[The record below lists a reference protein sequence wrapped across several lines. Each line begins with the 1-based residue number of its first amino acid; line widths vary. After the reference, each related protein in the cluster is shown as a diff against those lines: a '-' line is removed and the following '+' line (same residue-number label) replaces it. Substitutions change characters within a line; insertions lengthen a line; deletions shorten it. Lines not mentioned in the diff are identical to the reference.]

1 MALNPFFLKG
11 SAGEQR
17 LVQDLINEQLRMFGV
32 EITYLPRKIVNRDNI
47 FREVESSKFDDNFLL
62 EAYVNTYEG
71 YTGAGDIMT
80 KFGMSLK
87 DELVV
92 TISKERWED
101 FIAPFLVSMSSTSDE
116 IVVEGRPRE
125 GDLIYFPL
133 GKRIFEIKFVEHEKP
148 FYQLK
153 KNYVYTLTCQL
164 FRPEDEIL
172 DTGIEEIDDT
182 FDTDF
187 NLRTL
192 TLVASGST
200 ATAYAGI
207 ITSGGVNQIIV
218 TNRGERYLT
227 APTVAISSSPTAG
240 GTAVG
245 IATLLSGLTNCD
257 GTDIGEKVQGIYVT
271 NPGRDYTDNPGIVIL
286 PTGDDGG
293 VGAAASTR
301 ISDDV
306 VGVVTIS
313 SGGSGYT
320 TAPTVSFS
328 SPGIGTT
335 ATAIAVVSSGGTIS
349 HVYVTHAGAGYT
361 VAPTITIGDPYMA
374 GTGTYIDN
382 ETVTGS
388 SSGITALV
396 KTWNAVSGEL
406 VISNSTGDFV
416 MGENITGE
424 ESGAVYQLKVEQTD
438 NTVDEYPSNLEIE
451 NAADDILDFSE
462 SNPFG
467 TP

>member
-1 MALNPFFLKG
+1 MALNPFFIQG
-11 SAGEQR
+11 TSGEQS
-17 LVQDLINEQLRMFGV
+17 LVQDLINEQLRMYGV
-32 EITYLPRKIVNRDNI
+32 EVFYLPRQYAKTDTVIK
-47 FREVESSKFDDNFLL
+47 EVISSDFNYSYPI
-62 EAYVNTYEG
+62 EAYVENFDG
-71 YTGAGDIMT
+71 YNDNSVMLS
-80 KFGMSLK
+80 KFGIQAEN
-87 DELVV
+87 ELTV
-92 TISKERWED
+92 TISKERFENY
-101 FIAPFLVSMSSTSDE
+101 ISPLIENLPNVELST
-116 IVVEGRPRE
+116 RPKE

-133 GKRIFEIKFVEHEKP
+133 GDRLFEIKFVEHEKP
-148 FYQLK
+148 FYQLR

-164 FRPEDEIL
+164 FRAEDEIL

-192 TLVASGST
+192 TLVAAGTT
-200 ATAYAGI
+200 ATAFAGI

-218 TNRGERYLT
+218 TNRGERYLS

-245 IATLLSGLTNCD
+245 IATLMSGLINCD

-286 PTGDDGG
+286 PTGDDLG
-293 VGAAASTR
+293 VGAAATTR
-301 ISDDV
+301 ISDNV
-306 VGVVTIS
+306 VGVVTLS

-320 TAPTVSFS
+320 TAPSVSFS

-335 ATAIAVVSSGGTIS
+335 ATAIAVVSSAGTIS
-349 HVYVTHAGAGYT
+349 NVFVTHAGAGYT
-361 VAPTITIGDPYMA
+361 VAPTITIGTPYMA
-374 GTGTYIDN
+374 GEGTYIDN

-406 VISNSTGDFV
+406 VISNSTGEFV
-416 MGENITGE
+416 MGENITGN
-424 ESGAVYQLKVEQTD
+424 ESGAVYQLKIEQTD
-438 NTVDEYPSNLEIE
+438 KTVDEYPSNLEIE

-462 SNPFG
+462 KNPFG

>member
-1 MALNPFFLKG
+1 MALNPYFIQG
-11 SAGEQR
+11 TSGEQS
-17 LVQDLINEQLRMFGV
+17 LVQDLINEQLRMYGV
-32 EITYLPRKIVNRDNI
+32 EVYYLPRQYAKTDNVI
-47 FREVESSKFDDNFLL
+47 REVISSDFNFSYPI
-62 EAYVNTYEG
+62 EAYVDNFEG
-71 YTGAGDIMT
+71 YGDNTVMLS
-80 KFGMSLK
+80 KFGIQAEN
-87 DELVV
+87 ELTV
-92 TISKERWED
+92 TISKERFENY
-101 FIAPFLVSMSSTSDE
+101 ISPLIKNLPNVELST
-116 IVVEGRPRE
+116 RPKE

-133 GKRIFEIKFVEHEKP
+133 GDRLFEIKFVEHEKP

-192 TLVASGST
+192 TLVAAGTT

-271 NPGRDYTDNPGIVIL
+271 NPGRNYTDNPGIVIF

-301 ISDDV
+301 ISDNV
-306 VGVVTIS
+306 VGVVTRS

-320 TAPTVSFS
+320 TAPSVTFS
-328 SPGIGTT
+328 DPAGVGNTT

-349 HVYVTHAGAGYT
+349 HVYVTHAGSGY
-361 VAPTITIGDPYMA
+361 VSNPTITI
-374 GTGTYIDN
+374 
-382 ETVTGS
+382 
-388 SSGITALV
+388 
-396 KTWNAVSGEL
+396 
-406 VISNSTGDFV
+406 
-416 MGENITGE
+416 
-424 ESGAVYQLKVEQTD
+424 
-438 NTVDEYPSNLEIE
+438 
-451 NAADDILDFSE
+451 
-462 SNPFG
+462 
-467 TP
+467 

>member
-1 MALNPFFLKG
+1 MALNPFFIQG
-11 SAGEQR
+11 TSGEQS
-17 LVQDLINEQLRMFGV
+17 LVQDLINEQLRMYGV
-32 EITYLPRKIVNRDNI
+32 EVFYLPRQYAKTDTVIK
-47 FREVESSKFDDNFLL
+47 EVISSDFNYSYPI
-62 EAYVNTYEG
+62 EAYVENFDG
-71 YTGAGDIMT
+71 YNDNSVMLS
-80 KFGMSLK
+80 KFGIQAEN
-87 DELVV
+87 ELTV
-92 TISKERWED
+92 TISKERFENY
-101 FIAPFLVSMSSTSDE
+101 ISPLIENLPNVELST
-116 IVVEGRPRE
+116 RPKE

-133 GKRIFEIKFVEHEKP
+133 GDRLFEIKFVEHEKP
-148 FYQLK
+148 FYQLR

-164 FRPEDEIL
+164 FRAEDEIL

-192 TLVASGST
+192 TLVAAGTT
-200 ATAYAGI
+200 ATAFAGI

-218 TNRGERYLT
+218 TNRGERYLS

-245 IATLLSGLTNCD
+245 IATLMSGLINCD

-286 PTGDDGG
+286 PTGDDLG
-293 VGAAASTR
+293 VGAAATTR
-301 ISDDV
+301 ISDNV
-306 VGVVTIS
+306 VGVVTLS

-320 TAPTVSFS
+320 TAPSVSFS

-335 ATAIAVVSSGGTIS
+335 ATAIAVVSSAGTIS
-349 HVYVTHAGAGYT
+349 NVFVTHAGAGYT
-361 VAPTITIGDPYMA
+361 VAPTITIGTPYMA
-374 GTGTYIDN
+374 GEGTYIDN

-406 VISNSTGDFV
+406 VISNSTGEFV
-416 MGENITGE
+416 MGENITGN
-424 ESGAVYQLKVEQTD
+424 ESGAVYQLKIEQTD
-438 NTVDEYPSNLEIE
+438 NTVDKYPSNLEIE
-451 NAADDILDFSE
+451 NAADDILDFTE
-462 SNPFG
+462 KNPFG

>member
-1 MALNPFFLKG
+1 MALNPYFIQG
-11 SAGEQR
+11 TSGEQS
-17 LVQDLINEQLRMFGV
+17 LVQDLINEQLRMYGV
-32 EITYLPRKIVNRDNI
+32 EVYYLPRQYATTDNVI
-47 FREVESSKFDDNFLL
+47 KEVIQSDFNYSYPI
-62 EAYVNTYEG
+62 EAYVDNFDGYGDNTV
-71 YTGAGDIMT
+71 MLS
-80 KFGMSLK
+80 KFGIQAEN
-87 DELVV
+87 ELTV
-92 TISKERWED
+92 TISKERFENY
-101 FIAPFLVSMSSTSDE
+101 ISPLIKNLPNVELST
-116 IVVEGRPRE
+116 RPKE

-133 GKRIFEIKFVEHEKP
+133 GDRLFEIKFVEHEKP

-164 FRPEDEIL
+164 FRPEDEVL

-192 TLVASGST
+192 TLVAAGTT

-271 NPGRDYTDNPGIVIL
+271 NPGRNYTDNPGIVIL

-320 TAPTVSFS
+320 TAPSVTFS
-328 SPGIGTT
+328 DPAGVGNTT
-335 ATAIAVVSSGGTIS
+335 ATAIAVVSSAGTIS
-349 HVYVTHAGAGYT
+349 HVYVTHAGSGY
-361 VAPTITIGDPYMA
+361 VSNPTITIGSPYMA
-374 GTGTYIDN
+374 GEGTYIDN

-416 MGENITGE
+416 MGENITGN

-462 SNPFG
+462 TNPFG

>member
-1 MALNPFFLKG
+1 MALNPYFIQG
-11 SAGEQR
+11 TSGEQN
-17 LVQDLINEQLRMFGV
+17 LVQNLINEQLKIYGV
-32 EITYLPRKIVNRDNI
+32 ECFYLPRQYATTDNVI
-47 FREVESSKFDDNFLL
+47 KEVIQSDFNYSYPI
-62 EAYVNTYEG
+62 EAYVENFDG
-71 YTGAGDIMT
+71 YNENSVMLS
-80 KFGMSLK
+80 KFGIQAEN
-87 DELVV
+87 ELTV
-92 TISKERWED
+92 TISKERFENY
-101 FIAPFLVSMSSTSDE
+101 ISPLIENLPNVELST
-116 IVVEGRPRE
+116 RPKE

-133 GKRIFEIKFVEHEKP
+133 GDRLFEIKFVEHEKP
-148 FYQLK
+148 FYQLR

-172 DTGIEEIDDT
+172 DTGIAEIDDT

-192 TLVASGST
+192 TLVAAGTT
-200 ATAYAGI
+200 ATAFAGI

-218 TNRGERYLT
+218 TNRGERYT
-227 APTVAISSSPTAG
+227 SAPTVAISSSPTAG
-240 GTAVG
+240 GTATG
-245 IATLLSGLTNCD
+245 IATLMSGLVNCD
-257 GTDIGEKVQGIYVT
+257 GTEIGEKVQGIYVT

-286 PTGDDGG
+286 QPDDGNG
-293 VGAAASTR
+293 VGAAATTR
-301 ISDDV
+301 ISDNV
-306 VGVVTIS
+306 VGVVTLS

-320 TAPTVSFS
+320 TAPSVTFS

-349 HVYVTHAGAGYT
+349 NVFVTHAGAGYT
-361 VAPTITIGDPYMA
+361 VAPTITIGSPYMA
-374 GTGTYIDN
+374 GEGTYIDN

-416 MGENITGE
+416 MGENITGN
-424 ESGAVYQLKVEQTD
+424 ESGAVYQLKIEQTD

-451 NAADDILDFSE
+451 NAADDILDFTE
-462 SNPFG
+462 TNPFG

>member
-1 MALNPFFLKG
+1 MALNPYFIQG
-11 SAGEQR
+11 TSGEQS
-17 LVQDLINEQLRMFGV
+17 LVQDLINEQLRMYGV
-32 EITYLPRKIVNRDNI
+32 EVYYLPRQYATTDNVI
-47 FREVESSKFDDNFLL
+47 KEVIQSDFNYSYPI
-62 EAYVNTYEG
+62 EAYVDNFDG
-71 YTGAGDIMT
+71 YGDNSVMLS
-80 KFGMSLK
+80 KFGIQAEN
-87 DELVV
+87 ELTV
-92 TISKERWED
+92 TISKERFENY
-101 FIAPFLVSMSSTSDE
+101 ISPLIKNLPNVELST
-116 IVVEGRPRE
+116 RPKE

-133 GKRIFEIKFVEHEKP
+133 GDRLFEIKFVEHEKP

-192 TLVASGST
+192 TLVAAGTT

-271 NPGRDYTDNPGIVIL
+271 NPGRNYTDNPGIVIF

-301 ISDDV
+301 ISDNV
-306 VGVVTIS
+306 VGVVTLS

-320 TAPTVSFS
+320 TAPSVTFS
-328 SPGIGTT
+328 DPAGVGNTT

-349 HVYVTHAGAGYT
+349 HVYVTHAGSGY
-361 VAPTITIGDPYMA
+361 VSNPTITIGSPYMLGE
-374 GTGTYIDN
+374 GTFIDN

-416 MGENITGE
+416 MGENITGD
-424 ESGAVYQLKVEQTD
+424 ESGAVYQLKIEQTD

-462 SNPFG
+462 TNPFG

>member
-1 MALNPFFLKG
+1 MALNPYFIQG
-11 SAGEQR
+11 TSGEQS
-17 LVQDLINEQLRMFGV
+17 LVQDLINEQLRMYGV
-32 EITYLPRKIVNRDNI
+32 EVYYLPRQYATTDNVI
-47 FREVESSKFDDNFLL
+47 REVIQSDFNYSYPI
-62 EAYVNTYEG
+62 EAYVDNFDG
-71 YTGAGDIMT
+71 YGDNSVMLS
-80 KFGMSLK
+80 KFGIQAEN
-87 DELVV
+87 ELTV
-92 TISKERWED
+92 TISKERFENY
-101 FIAPFLVSMSSTSDE
+101 ISPLIKNLPNVELST
-116 IVVEGRPRE
+116 RPKE

-133 GKRIFEIKFVEHEKP
+133 GDRLFEIKFVEHEKP

-164 FRPEDEIL
+164 FRAEDEIL

-192 TLVASGST
+192 TLVAAGAT

-245 IATLLSGLTNCD
+245 IATLMSGLTNCD

-271 NPGRDYTDNPGIVIL
+271 NPGRNYTDNPGIVIF

-301 ISDDV
+301 ISDNV
-306 VGVVTIS
+306 VGVVTLS

-320 TAPTVSFS
+320 TAPSVTFS
-328 SPGIGTT
+328 DPAGVGNTT
-335 ATAIAVVSSGGTIS
+335 ASAIAVVSSGGTIS
-349 HVYVTHAGAGYT
+349 HVYVTHAGSGY
-361 VAPTITIGDPYMA
+361 VSNPTITIGSPYMLGE
-374 GTGTYIDN
+374 GTFIDN
-382 ETVTGS
+382 ETVIGS
-388 SSGITALV
+388 SSSITAIV

-406 VISNSTGDFV
+406 VISNSTGEFV
-416 MGENITGE
+416 MGENITGQ

-438 NTVDEYPSNLEIE
+438 NTVDEYPNNLNIE
-451 NAADDILDFSE
+451 NAADSILDFSE

>member
-1 MALNPFFLKG
+1 MALNPYFIQG
-11 SAGEQR
+11 TSGEQN
-17 LVQDLINEQLRMFGV
+17 LVQDLINEQLKMYGV
-32 EITYLPRKIVNRDNI
+32 EVYYLPRQYATTDNVI
-47 FREVESSKFDDNFLL
+47 KEVIQSEFNYSYPI
-62 EAYVNTYEG
+62 EAYVDNFDGYGDNTV
-71 YTGAGDIMT
+71 MLS
-80 KFGMSLK
+80 KFGIQAEN
-87 DELVV
+87 ELTV
-92 TISKERWED
+92 TISKERFENY
-101 FIAPFLVSMSSTSDE
+101 ISPLIKNLPNVELST
-116 IVVEGRPRE
+116 RPKE

-133 GKRIFEIKFVEHEKP
+133 GDRLFEIKFVEHEKP

-462 SNPFG
+462 KNPFG

>member
-1 MALNPFFLKG
+1 MALNPFFIQG
-11 SAGEQR
+11 TSGEQS
-17 LVQDLINEQLRMFGV
+17 LVQDLINEQLKMYGV
-32 EITYLPRKIVNRDNI
+32 ECYYLPRQYATTDNVI
-47 FREVESSKFDDNFLL
+47 KEVISSDFNYSYPI
-62 EAYVNTYEG
+62 EAYVENYEG
-71 YTGAGDIMT
+71 YGDNVVMLS
-80 KFGMSLK
+80 KFGIQAEN
-87 DELVV
+87 ELTV
-92 TISKERWED
+92 TISKERFENY
-101 FIAPFLVSMSSTSDE
+101 ISPLIKNLPNVELST
-116 IVVEGRPRE
+116 RPKE

-133 GKRIFEIKFVEHEKP
+133 GDRLFEIKFVEHEKP

-301 ISDDV
+301 IPDDV

>member
-1 MALNPFFLKG
+1 MALNPFFIQG
-11 SAGEQR
+11 TSGEQS
-17 LVQDLINEQLRMFGV
+17 LVQDLINEQLRMYGV
-32 EITYLPRKIVNRDNI
+32 EVFYLPRQYAKTDTVIK
-47 FREVESSKFDDNFLL
+47 EVISSDFNYSYPI
-62 EAYVNTYEG
+62 EAYVENFDG
-71 YTGAGDIMT
+71 YNDNSVMLS
-80 KFGMSLK
+80 KFGIQAEN
-87 DELVV
+87 ELTV
-92 TISKERWED
+92 TISKERFENY
-101 FIAPFLVSMSSTSDE
+101 ISPLIENLPNVELST
-116 IVVEGRPRE
+116 RPKE

-133 GKRIFEIKFVEHEKP
+133 GDRLFEIKFVEHEKP
-148 FYQLK
+148 FYQLR

-164 FRPEDEIL
+164 FRAEDGIL

-192 TLVASGST
+192 TLVAAGTT
-200 ATAYAGI
+200 ATAFAGI

-218 TNRGERYLT
+218 TNRGERYLS

-245 IATLLSGLTNCD
+245 IATLMSGLINCD
-257 GTDIGEKVQGIYVT
+257 GTDIGEKVQGIYVK

-286 PTGDDGG
+286 PTGDDLG
-293 VGAAASTR
+293 VGAAATTR
-301 ISDDV
+301 ISDNV
-306 VGVVTIS
+306 VGVVTLS

-320 TAPTVSFS
+320 TAPSVSFS

-335 ATAIAVVSSGGTIS
+335 ATAIAVVSSAGTIS
-349 HVYVTHAGAGYT
+349 NVFVTHAGAGYT
-361 VAPTITIGDPYMA
+361 VAPTITIGTPYMA
-374 GTGTYIDN
+374 GEGTYIDN

-406 VISNSTGDFV
+406 VISNSTGEFV
-416 MGENITGE
+416 MGENITGN
-424 ESGAVYQLKVEQTD
+424 ESGAVYQLKIEQTD

-462 SNPFG
+462 KNPFG

>member
-1 MALNPFFLKG
+1 MALNPYFIQG
-11 SAGEQR
+11 TSGEQN
-17 LVQDLINEQLRMFGV
+17 LVQDLINEQLKMYGV
-32 EITYLPRKIVNRDNI
+32 EVYYLPRQYATTDNVI
-47 FREVESSKFDDNFLL
+47 KEVIQSEFNYSYPI
-62 EAYVNTYEG
+62 EAYVDNFDGYGDNTV
-71 YTGAGDIMT
+71 MLS
-80 KFGMSLK
+80 KFGIQAEN
-87 DELVV
+87 ELTV
-92 TISKERWED
+92 TISKERFENY
-101 FIAPFLVSMSSTSDE
+101 ISPLIKNLPNVELST
-116 IVVEGRPRE
+116 RPKE

-133 GKRIFEIKFVEHEKP
+133 GDRLFEIKFVEHEKP

-164 FRPEDEIL
+164 FRAEDEIL

-192 TLVASGST
+192 TLVAAGST

-271 NPGRDYTDNPGIVIL
+271 NPGRNYTDNPGIVIL

-293 VGAAASTR
+293 VGAAATTR
-301 ISDDV
+301 ISDNV

-335 ATAIAVVSSGGTIS
+335 ASAIAVVSSGGTIS

-416 MGENITGE
+416 MGENITGD

>member
-1 MALNPFFLKG
+1 MALNPYFIQG
-11 SAGEQR
+11 TSGEQN
-17 LVQDLINEQLRMFGV
+17 LVQDLINEQLKMYGV
-32 EITYLPRKIVNRDNI
+32 EVYYLPRQYATTDNVI
-47 FREVESSKFDDNFLL
+47 KEVIQSECNYSYPI
-62 EAYVNTYEG
+62 EAYVDNFDGYGDNTV
-71 YTGAGDIMT
+71 MLS
-80 KFGMSLK
+80 KFGIQAEN
-87 DELVV
+87 ELTV
-92 TISKERWED
+92 TISKERFENY
-101 FIAPFLVSMSSTSDE
+101 ISPLIKNLPNVELST
-116 IVVEGRPRE
+116 RPKE

-133 GKRIFEIKFVEHEKP
+133 GDRLFEIKFVEHEKP

-164 FRPEDEIL
+164 FRAEDEIL

-271 NPGRDYTDNPGIVIL
+271 NPGRNYTDNPGIVIL

-293 VGAAASTR
+293 VGAAATTR
-301 ISDDV
+301 ISDNV

-335 ATAIAVVSSGGTIS
+335 ASAIAVVSSGGTIS

-416 MGENITGE
+416 MGENITGD

>member
-1 MALNPFFLKG
+1 MALNPYFIQG
-11 SAGEQR
+11 TSGEQN
-17 LVQDLINEQLRMFGV
+17 LVQDLINEQLKMYGV
-32 EITYLPRKIVNRDNI
+32 EVYYLPRQYATTDNVI
-47 FREVESSKFDDNFLL
+47 KEVIQSEFNYSYPI
-62 EAYVNTYEG
+62 EAYVDNFDGYGDNTV
-71 YTGAGDIMT
+71 MLS
-80 KFGMSLK
+80 KFGIQAEN
-87 DELVV
+87 ELTV
-92 TISKERWED
+92 TISKERFENY
-101 FIAPFLVSMSSTSDE
+101 ISPLIKNLPNVELST
-116 IVVEGRPRE
+116 RPKE

-133 GKRIFEIKFVEHEKP
+133 GDRLFEIKFVEHEKP

-361 VAPTITIGDPYMA
+361 VAPTITNGDPYMA

-416 MGENITGE
+416 MGENITGQ
-424 ESGAVYQLKVEQTD
+424 ESGAVYQLKVEETD

>member
-1 MALNPFFLKG
+1 MALNPYFIQG
-11 SAGEQR
+11 TSGEQS
-17 LVQDLINEQLRMFGV
+17 LVQDLINEQLRMYGV
-32 EITYLPRKIVNRDNI
+32 EVYYLPRQYATTDNVI
-47 FREVESSKFDDNFLL
+47 REVIQSDFNYSYPI
-62 EAYVNTYEG
+62 EAYVDNFDG
-71 YTGAGDIMT
+71 YGDNSVMLS
-80 KFGMSLK
+80 KFGIQAEN
-87 DELVV
+87 ELTV
-92 TISKERWED
+92 TISKERFENY
-101 FIAPFLVSMSSTSDE
+101 ISPLIKNLPNVELST
-116 IVVEGRPRE
+116 RPKE

-133 GKRIFEIKFVEHEKP
+133 GDRLFEIKFVEHEKP

-164 FRPEDEIL
+164 FRSEEEVL
-172 DTGIEEIDDT
+172 DTCIEEIDDT
-182 FDTDF
+182 FDTDL

-192 TLVASGST
+192 TLVAAGST

-245 IATLLSGLTNCD
+245 IATLMSGLTNCD

-271 NPGRDYTDNPGIVIL
+271 NPGRNYTDNPGIVIF

-301 ISDDV
+301 ISDNV
-306 VGVVTIS
+306 VGVVTLS

-320 TAPTVSFS
+320 TAPSVTFS
-328 SPGIGTT
+328 DPAGVGNTT
-335 ATAIAVVSSGGTIS
+335 ASAIAVVSSGGTIS
-349 HVYVTHAGAGYT
+349 HVYVTHAGSGY
-361 VAPTITIGDPYMA
+361 VSNPTITIGSPYMA
-374 GTGTYIDN
+374 GEGTFIDN
-382 ETVTGS
+382 ETVIGS
-388 SSGITALV
+388 SSSITALV

-406 VISNSTGDFV
+406 VISNSTGEFV
-416 MGENITGE
+416 MGENITGQ

-438 NTVDEYPSNLEIE
+438 NTVDEYPNNLNIE
-451 NAADDILDFSE
+451 NAADSILDFSE